1 MSGGYVDSDG
11 HVIESEA
18 EINEFLVEP
27 YAGGG
32 YRSFHRVRAEH
43 ADLSWRSTI

>member
-27 YAGGG
+27 NAGGG
-32 YRSFHRVRAEH
+32 DRSFYP
-43 ADLSWRSTI
+43 I